1 MSSALQNLTPEE
13 RDERVLMILRA
24 AGKADGLVLHDA
36 YGEGFIRA
44 ALKTSLIPQG
54 LAEVRGK
61 PSEARAFITPK
72 GLKKSVEAGEAA
84 AAAGSCAQTYLLP
97 IEAVLG

>member
-1 MSSALQNLTPEE
+1 MSAFSNLTPEA

-24 AGKADGLVLHDA
+24 SGQNGHELADA

-54 LAEVRGK
+54 LARIEGK
-61 PSEARAFITPK
+61 PSEARAFITAK
-72 GLKKSVEAGEAA
+72 GLDKSTGRAA
-84 AAAGSCAQTYLLP
+84 P
-97 IEAVLG
+97 

>member
-24 AGKADGLVLHDA
+24 AGADGFVLADA

-44 ALKTSLIPQG
+44 ALKSSLIPQG
-54 LAEVRGK
+54 LARIEGK
-61 PSEARAFITPK
+61 PSEARAFITAK
-72 GLKKSVEAGEAA
+72 GLDKSTGRA
-84 AAAGSCAQTYLLP
+84 P
-97 IEAVLG
+97 

>member
-1 MSSALQNLTPEE
+1 MSSALQNLTPEQ

-24 AGKADGLVLHDA
+24 AGAADGLELRDA

-54 LAEVRGK
+54 LARIEGK

-72 GLKKSVEAGEAA
+72 GLDKSVEGARA
-84 AAAGSCAQTYLLP
+84 
-97 IEAVLG
+97 

>member
-1 MSSALQNLTPEE
+1 MNAFQSLTPEQ

-24 AGKADGLVLHDA
+24 AGAADGFELHDA

-54 LAEVRGK
+54 LAVVRGK
-61 PSEARAFITPK
+61 PSEARAFITVK
-72 GLKKSVEAGEAA
+72 GLKRSVEGVNA
-84 AAAGSCAQTYLLP
+84 
-97 IEAVLG
+97 